1 VARAWRWSSSACNDA
16 CSGPRF
22 ARPGRRQPPPAGR
35 LTPLLNTADPDADLE
50 GNLADWRRFR
60 RQQRTADIHW
70 IDAFYQAYLTGIL
83 SLIAVAVLSSM
94 VGDEVLRSSQIDR
107 VVEDGPGWIGVAA
120 AFALALGLRSGSR
133 GGPLALERA
142 EVRHVLLAPVDRTTA
157 LRAPAIR
164 QLRFLAFAGLVVGGI
179 AGEMASRRMT
189 GSTAAWLATG
199 ALVGLTFVGLA
210 GGAALVAA
218 GTRVPRWTAS
228 LIGLGLLG
236 VAVADGVDA
245 IGWSPTAPFGDLALW
260 PLRFEAV
267 GLVPVALAAAGVL
280 VGLAVLGRVS
290 LEATERR
297 STLVGQLR
305 FAATL
310 QDLRTVIV
318 LRRQLAMELPRL
330 RPWVR
335 LRVRGTG
342 RWPVFIRGL
351 RGVLRWPAARVARL
365 VLLGVVAGVC
375 LRGIWS
381 GTTPLLVLA
390 GVAMFVAGLDTVE
403 PLAQEVDHPSRR
415 DASPAEPASI
425 HLRHIPMGLLGQL
438 LVAGVAMGIASLPGD
453 GRLPGA
459 VAAVGVGPLA
469 LGGLA
474 GALVSV
480 LSGPPTMS
488 GGWTLAPPE
497 AQGMRLAFRTAWPPA
512 LAIIGVLP
520 VLFARDAIEQGR
532 TGPSGA
538 VPFVVLSAIVFSVV
552 CGWVRVR
559 DDIGT
564 WFREQMEQA
573 NAKP

>member
-1 VARAWRWSSSACNDA
+1 
-16 CSGPRF
+16 
-22 ARPGRRQPPPAGR
+22 
-35 LTPLLNTADPDADLE
+35 
-50 GNLADWRRFR
+50 
-60 RQQRTADIHW
+60 
-70 IDAFYQAYLTGIL
+70 
-83 SLIAVAVLSSM
+83 
-94 VGDEVLRSSQIDR
+94 
-107 VVEDGPGWIGVAA
+107 
-120 AFALALGLRSGSR
+120 
-133 GGPLALERA
+133 
-142 EVRHVLLAPVDRTTA
+142 
-157 LRAPAIR
+157 
-164 QLRFLAFAGLVVGGI
+164 VVGGI

>member
-1 VARAWRWSSSACNDA
+1 MAARAWPWSSNAS
-16 CSGPRF
+16 S
-22 ARPGRRQPPPAGR
+22 
-35 LTPLLNTADPDADLE
+35 PLLRTADPDADLE

-60 RQQRTADIHW
+60 RQKRTADIHW

-83 SLIAVAVLSSM
+83 SLVAVAVLSSM
-94 VGDEVLRSSQIDR
+94 VGDEVLSARQLDR
-107 VVEDGPGWIGVAA
+107 VASDGPGWVGVAA
-120 AFALALGLRSGSR
+120 AFAVALGLRSGSR

-142 EVRHVLLAPVDRTTA
+142 DVRHVLLAPVDRTTA

-164 QLRFLAFAGLVVGGI
+164 QLRFLAFVGLVVGGI

-189 GSTAAWLATG
+189 GSPAAWIATG
-199 ALVGLTFVGLA
+199 ALTGLTFVGLA
-210 GGAALVAA
+210 TGSALVASSA
-218 GTRVPRWTAS
+218 RPPRWVAS
-228 LIGLGLLG
+228 LSGLALLGLALADG
-236 VAVADGVDA
+236 LDAVA
-245 IGWSPTAPFGDLALW
+245 WSPTAPFGDLALW
-260 PLRFEAV
+260 PLRFQVV
-267 GLVPVALAAAGVL
+267 GLVPVVTALAL
-280 VGLAVLGRVS
+280 VAIGLVRLGRTS

-297 STLVGQLR
+297 STLVGQMR

-330 RPWVR
+330 RPWLR

-342 RWPVFIRGL
+342 HWPVFVRGL

-365 VLLGVVAGVC
+365 VLLGVVAGLC
-375 LRGIWS
+375 LRGVWA

-390 GVAMFVAGLDTVE
+390 GIAMFIAGLDTVE

-415 DASPAEPASI
+415 DASPADPASI
-425 HLRHIPMGLLGQL
+425 HLRHIPMGLVGQL
-438 LVAGVAMGIASLPGD
+438 LVAGVAMGVASVPGD

-459 VAAVGVGPLA
+459 VVAAAVAPLA
-469 LGGLA
+469 FGGLS

-488 GGWTLAPPE
+488 GSWTLAPPE

-512 LAIIGVLP
+512 LAIVGVLP

-538 VPFVVLSAIVFSVV
+538 MPFVMLTAVVFTMV

-559 DDIGT
+559 DEIGT
-564 WFREQMEQA
+564 WFREQLEQA
-573 NAKP
+573 NAKA